1 MCVFDT
7 HQMSYIHFIK
17 CNYFFF
23 QTLMSFPREQ
33 KYTIK
38 NMSLIPYYFL
48 SPICPQ
54 YNTFMGDISQLESSS
69 AL

>member
-1 MCVFDT
+1 
-7 HQMSYIHFIK
+7 
-17 CNYFFF
+17 
-23 QTLMSFPREQ
+23 MSFPREQ

-54 YNTFMGDISQLESSS
+54 SNTFIGDISQLESGS
-69 AL
+69 ALWLKAKAIVIQSKYHTT